1 LNPLDQLEK
10 PFHYDLNTRI
20 LERDHFKPTPVKL
33 AIAGQ
38 GQGQSNAGQGYTG
51 QGYAPFI
58 KAGKIGSSLQ

>member
-1 LNPLDQLEK
+1 LEK

-38 GQGQSNAGQGYTG
+38 GNAG

>member
-33 AIAGQ
+33 AIASNGRGQ
-38 GQGQSNAGQGYTG
+38 GSAG

-58 KAGKIGSSLQ
+58 KAGNIGSSLQ